1 MVVSTPGRYHMC
13 MSRTILALALASS
26 VSAYLLP
33 AKVQGRV
40 RGVYAPLASSALLS
54 MRSRPLYMMSIDPD
68 ALAQPVSIFSAGFS
82 AGYAAGQKDAG
93 DAQVENP
100 VLLTLPGPGPVGM
113 PPTPESPAAARA
125 DDAAKGIKGMDGPL
139 LQALATVCATIE
151 GNITGFDGI
160 SNRSLIPIA
169 TYKPVD
175 GGPFD
180 DNLDQPI
187 EVTNGGGGALD
198 AFISSFAS
206 KDVPYDVIDGITDFH
221 DEYEV
226 SVPPFAALIVQP
238 KDPQTAPILI
248 FTWRGSNTLLD
259 WINDFAFSPT
269 LCRPPAHRKP
279 THDRKHPSSSP
290 PLCGPNPGPN
300 PGRA

>member
-1 MVVSTPGRYHMC
+1 M
-13 MSRTILALALASS
+13 
-26 VSAYLLP
+26 
-33 AKVQGRV
+33 
-40 RGVYAPLASSALLS
+40 
-54 MRSRPLYMMSIDPD
+54 
-68 ALAQPVSIFSAGFS
+68 
-82 AGYAAGQKDAG
+82 
-93 DAQVENP
+93 
-100 VLLTLPGPGPVGM
+100 LLTLPGPGPVGM

-198 AFISSFAS
+198 AFKSSFAS

-269 LCRPPAHRKP
+269 LCRPPARP
-279 THDRKHPSSSP
+279 
-290 PLCGPNPGPN
+290 
-300 PGRA
+300 

>member
-1 MVVSTPGRYHMC
+1 MC

-40 RGVYAPLASSALLS
+40 RGVYSAPLASSALLS

-82 AGYAAGQKDAG
+82 AGYAAGQKAAG

-113 PPTPESPAAARA
+113 PPTPESLAAARA

-139 LQALATVCATIE
+139 LQTLATVCATIE
-151 GNITGFDGI
+151 ENI
-160 SNRSLIPIA
+160 NKSLIPIA
-169 TYKPVD
+169 TYKPAD
-175 GGPFD
+175 GGLVD

-206 KDVPYDVIDGITDFH
+206 KDVPYKVIDGITDFH
-221 DEYEV
+221 DGYEV

-269 LCRPPAHRKP
+269 LCRPPAHSPPIYSPP
-279 THDRKHPSSSP
+279 TRQRTHPSHRP
-290 PLCGPNPGPN
+290 PLW
-300 PGRA
+300 A